1 MMPEANGADVVSPG
15 DATAADVMQNARL
28 AYLVRQAALVM
39 RRQEAARPRREVIA
53 HSAEDLDVGNVF
65 CERHRHAQCRDAA
78 SERDG
83 TLMDVIGT
91 SVYLRGHDGLE
102 FVCRMHDLVILA
114 SPPPILY
121 RRVRYIGS
129 EDPALRPDGELT
141 ELWAVD
147 QGKLATV
154 QPANGH
160 AWFALTTD
168 LERTGFVLGPVAD
181 WPKPPYR
188 SDAVGS

>member
-1 MMPEANGADVVSPG
+1 MPDANEVDVISPA
-15 DATAADVMQNARL
+15 DATTADAFQNARL

-39 RRQEAARPRREVIA
+39 RRQEAARPRREVVS
-53 HSAEDLDVGNVF
+53 HSGDDLRVGTEF
-65 CERHRHAQCRDAA
+65 FERHRHALCRDAV

-91 SVYLRGHDGLE
+91 CIYLRGRDGLE
-102 FVCRMHDLVILA
+102 FVCRIHDLVILA
-114 SPPPILY
+114 PPPPILY
-121 RRVRYIGS
+121 RRVRYVGP
-129 EDPALRPDGELT
+129 EDPTHRPDGELT

-160 AWFALTTD
+160 AWFALLSD
-168 LERTGFVLGPVAD
+168 LERTGFTLGPIAD
-181 WPKPPYR
+181 WPKPPFPPNR
-188 SDAVGS
+188 PT